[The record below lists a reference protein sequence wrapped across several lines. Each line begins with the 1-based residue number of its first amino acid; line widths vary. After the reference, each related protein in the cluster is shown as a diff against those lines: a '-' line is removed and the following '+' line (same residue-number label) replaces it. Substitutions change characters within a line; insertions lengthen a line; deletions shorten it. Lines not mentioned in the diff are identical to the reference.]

1 MGCFIRNGA
10 MQIKPC
16 KQHEIKPH
24 SQTFFQF
31 LVGQPMPLADQQTF
45 KQNNLI
51 ISLRAYFVEK
61 LTVISVVVCI

>member
-16 KQHEIKPH
+16 EQHETKPH

-31 LVGQPMPLADQQTF
+31 WVRQPMLLANQQTF

-51 ISLRAYFVEK
+51 ISLGA
-61 LTVISVVVCI
+61 